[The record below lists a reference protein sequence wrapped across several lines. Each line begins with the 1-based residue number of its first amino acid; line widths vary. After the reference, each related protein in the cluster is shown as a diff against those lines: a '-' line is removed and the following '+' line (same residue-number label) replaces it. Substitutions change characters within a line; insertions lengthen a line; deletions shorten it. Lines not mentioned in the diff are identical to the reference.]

1 MTHTQQHINGI
12 TLLSSQHSL
21 IRRLKRDHPVS
32 IHGNKFWGSSFL
44 LMEYLTANRLKKHT
58 KVLELGCGWGA
69 ASLFCAKIMQAKVT
83 AVDADSNVFPYLE
96 THAKLNKVTVKTL
109 TKRFEKVTTK
119 ELAEYDIIIG
129 ADICFWDELNPTLFN
144 LFRRAQRA
152 GVKTIIIADP
162 EREPFLDLCIRCAE
176 TFDNVDIIDQ
186 VTNQPR
192 RLTGSLLII
201 NNQ

>member
-1 MTHTQQHINGI
+1 MTRTQQQIHGI
-12 TLLSSQHSL
+12 TLLGSQHSL
-21 IRRLKRDHPVS
+21 IRRLKRDYPVS

-44 LMEYLTANRLKKHT
+44 LMEYLKAKPLKKHT

-69 ASLFCAKIMQAKVT
+69 ASLFCAKVMRAKVT

-96 THAKLNKVTVKTL
+96 AHAELNQVTITTV
-109 TKRFEKVTTK
+109 TKRFEKITTK

-129 ADICFWDELNPTLFN
+129 ADICFWDELNPVLFN

-152 GVKTIIIADP
+152 GVGKIIIADP

-186 VTNQPR
+186 ATNQPR
-192 RLTGSLLII
+192 RLTGSLLVI